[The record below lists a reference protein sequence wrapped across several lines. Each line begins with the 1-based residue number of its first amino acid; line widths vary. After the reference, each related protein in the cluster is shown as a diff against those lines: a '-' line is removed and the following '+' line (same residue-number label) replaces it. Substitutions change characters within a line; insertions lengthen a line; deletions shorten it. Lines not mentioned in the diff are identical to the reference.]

1 MYKLLLR
8 PILFCFDP
16 EKVHYFT
23 FSLVKFISKIPFVTS
38 IIKAIYV
45 VEDKR
50 LEREVFGLKFKNPV
64 GLAAGFDKDAKLF
77 NELSD
82 FGFGFIEIGTLT
94 PKPQDGNPKKR
105 LFRLKSDSAI
115 INRMGFNNGGVEAA
129 ILRLKKNKGV
139 LIGGNIGKNKITPN
153 ENATDDYVICFE
165 ALFDYVDYFVVN
177 VSSPNT
183 PNLRELQ
190 EKEPLTKLLQT
201 LQDLNDQKAVT
212 LSLSNGKPILLKIA
226 PDLTNEQLEDIIDIV
241 NETKIAGVIATNTT
255 ISRDGLTS
263 ENKEEM
269 GGLSGKPL
277 TKRSTEVIK
286 FLSEK
291 SNKSFPIIGVGGIHT
306 ADDAIEKL
314 NAGAS
319 LVQLY
324 TGFIYE
330 GPQLIKDINNK
341 ILKEL

>member
-1 MYKLLLR
+1 MYKQLIR

-23 FSLVKFISKIPFVTS
+23 FSTIKFLSKIPGFSGLFRALYEVKDS
-38 IIKAIYV
+38 
-45 VEDKR
+45 R
-50 LEREVFGLKFKNPV
+50 LETEVFGLKFKNPV
-64 GLAAGFDKDAKLF
+64 GLAAGFDKNAVLYK
-77 NELSD
+77 ELSN

-94 PKPQDGNPKKR
+94 PKAQDGNPKKR
-105 LFRLKSDSAI
+105 LFRLREDSAI
-115 INRMGFNNGGVEAA
+115 INRMGFNNGGVEEAV
-129 ILRLKKNKGV
+129 LRLKKNNGV

-153 ENATDDYVICFE
+153 EEATSDYEICFE

-183 PNLRELQ
+183 PNLRALQ
-190 EKEPLTKLLQT
+190 DKEPLTELLQT
-201 LQDLNDQKAVT
+201 LQNKNWAKPKQ
-212 LSLSNGKPILLKIA
+212 KPILLKIA
-226 PDLTNEQLEDIIDIV
+226 PDLTDEQLLDIIDIV

-255 ISRDGLTS
+255 LSREGLAS
-263 ENKEEM
+263 ENKIET

-277 TKRSTEVIK
+277 AKRATEVIR

-291 SNKSFPIIGVGGIHT
+291 SNKSFPIIGVGGIHS
-306 ADDAIEKL
+306 AEDAIEKL
-314 NAGAS
+314 AAGAS

-330 GPQLIKDINNK
+330 GPALVKAINKAILRNK
-341 ILKEL
+341 